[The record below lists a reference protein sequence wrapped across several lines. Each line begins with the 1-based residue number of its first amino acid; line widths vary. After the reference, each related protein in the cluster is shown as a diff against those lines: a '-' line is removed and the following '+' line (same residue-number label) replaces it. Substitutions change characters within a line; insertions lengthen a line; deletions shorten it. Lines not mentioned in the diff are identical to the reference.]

1 MPALGKKMP
10 WWQAYKGS
18 WQCSTDIGKETQ
30 LLWQCAVL
38 ERHDCGAQA
47 RVALGRLMQCVW
59 NEGDIRLH
67 TKANVYNTVVVTLLY
82 AWKDGTIYS
91 CHGKQ
96 SSQFTQCLWVLA
108 GTEGHDE
115 ISTTEILD
123 YCQVL
128 LCSSEN
134 LGTCQLT
141 ASSKPSLMAHSD
153 RVKSWKILKKCCQPL
168 LKADH

>member
-1 MPALGKKMP
+1 MTALEKKMP

-18 WQCSTDIGKETQ
+18 WQCSTDISKET
-30 LLWQCAVL
+30 LLPWQCAVL
-38 ERHDCGAQA
+38 ERHDCQAQA

-67 TKANVYNTVVVTLLY
+67 TKANVYNTVVITLLY

-91 CHGKQ
+91 CHGKR
-96 SSQFTQCLWVLA
+96 SSQFFTHCLRVLA

-115 ISTTEILD
+115 ISTAEISEC
-123 YCQVL
+123 CQIL

-134 LGTCQLT
+134 LGHV
-141 ASSKPSLMAHSD
+141 SVNSKFKAISD
-153 RVKSWKILKKCCQPL
+153 GPLWQGKELKDSEEMLSTP
-168 LKADH
+168 A